1 MKVWTVSQGLFSVAA
16 LSEWGQAGR
25 LISHLFSGAQHKLHL
40 FLGALLMAS
49 CSASLVHTQDPATQL
64 DPETSSQEMAE
75 EDRVLPMSSTDDL
88 VAKWYLG
95 RAI

>member
-16 LSEWGQAGR
+16 LSEWGQAG
-25 LISHLFSGAQHKLHL
+25 SHSFSGAQHKPHL

-49 CSASLVHTQDPATQL
+49 CSASLAHTQDPATQL